1 MVRRHAPSNRDRE
14 RTSVPD
20 IFDEVSEDLR
30 AERAQKLLKQY
41 GGLLM
46 AAALLVIAGVG
57 AWKGWEWYAAQ
68 QRAQVATVFLTALR
82 TAERPDGAERAAA
95 LPELGE
101 VTVKGDAGYRALARL
116 RAAALKADAGDLAGA
131 LAMWDEVAG
140 DRAADPVLRDVATL
154 MWVMRQIDS
163 GDPAVLEA
171 RVGPIAA
178 ANSPLRAMATEAQAL
193 LALRQGRTEAA
204 REGLTRLSQDV
215 TVPDGVRGRA
225 NGILAQIGGNAT
237 P

>member
-1 MVRRHAPSNRDRE
+1 MVRGHAPSNRDRE

-30 AERAQKLLKQY
+30 AERTQKLLKQY

-46 AAALLVIAGVG
+46 AAALVVLAGVG
-57 AWKGWEWYAAQ
+57 AWKGWQWYEAQ
-68 QRAQVATVFLTALR
+68 QREQVAGMFLTALR
-82 TAERPDGAERAAA
+82 TADRPDGAERAAA

-101 VTVKGDAGYRALARL
+101 VAAKGDAGYRALARL
-116 RAAALKADAGDLAGA
+116 RAAALKADAGDLPGA
-131 LAMWDEVAG
+131 LALWDDVAG

-163 GDPAVLEA
+163 ADPAVLEA

-178 ANSPLRAMATEAQAL
+178 ASSPLRAMAQEAQAL

-204 REGLTRLSQDV
+204 REGLAKLSRDV

-225 NGILAQIGGNAT
+225 NGILAQIGGSPA

>member
-1 MVRRHAPSNRDRE
+1 M
-14 RTSVPD
+14 PD

-41 GGLLM
+41 GGLLV
-46 AAALLVIAGVG
+46 AAALVVLAGVG
-57 AWKGWEWYAAQ
+57 AWKGWQWYEAQ
-68 QRAQVATVFLTALR
+68 QRAKVASVFLTALR
-82 TAERPDGAERAAA
+82 TAEKPEGADRAAA
-95 LPELGE
+95 LPELAE
-101 VTVKGDAGYRALARL
+101 VVAKGDAGYRSLARL
-116 RAAALKADAGDLAGA
+116 RAAALKADGGDLPTA

-154 MWVMRQIDS
+154 MWVTRQIDS

-171 RVGPIAA
+171 RLAPIAA
-178 ANSPLRAMATEAQAL
+178 ANSPLRAMAAEAQAL
-193 LALRQGRTEAA
+193 LALRQGRTDAA

-225 NGILAQIGGNAT
+225 NGILAQIGGSAA